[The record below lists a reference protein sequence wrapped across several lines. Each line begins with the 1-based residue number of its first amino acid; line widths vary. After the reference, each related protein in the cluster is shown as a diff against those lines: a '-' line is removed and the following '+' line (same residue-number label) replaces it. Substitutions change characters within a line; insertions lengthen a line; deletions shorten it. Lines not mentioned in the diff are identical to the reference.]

1 MKLDPGKI
9 LQRAEQRLGELSQA
23 DGEETLR
30 LLRSFLPMESHR
42 LRMLHRYGQ
51 GGVEM
56 ARARSQVVDALIAH
70 LYRLAMERYQTRP
83 PATSR
88 DRAEPAV
95 VAVGGYGRGEL
106 SPHSDVDLLIL
117 YDRSSVHFGRFWPKS

>member
-9 LQRAEQRLGELSQA
+9 LHRAEQRLGELSQA

-30 LLRSFLPMESHR
+30 LLRSFLRMESQR
-42 LRMLHRYGQ
+42 LRMLHRYGL
-51 GGVEM
+51 GGMEM

-83 PATSR
+83 PTNRR
-88 DRAEPAV
+88 DRAELQRRRQQSPSL
-95 VAVGGYGRGEL
+95 GERRLEHLHPLLRIRGAAHCRHEE
-106 SPHSDVDLLIL
+106 
-117 YDRSSVHFGRFWPKS
+117 YR